1 MGLSPASSIAF
12 AVSCGM
18 PSDAR
23 EWISIDLAGHPTSG
37 RRGYL
42 VATEPLGQSG
52 LAHEL
57 ASQARDIILR
67 ELRRTQRA
75 DPDESL
81 GRAFASAN
89 GAIHEQTRGA
99 ILAGADERVLIGAT
113 AIVFE
118 GQVATIAHVPP
129 GQLILVEDG
138 LVYGIP
144 DLESWFPHYALTTE
158 PASRSE
164 PLGFASWTSPLIAQT
179 ELRPGDTV
187 IACTSA
193 AGRAFA
199 EEVVT
204 SGFRLQDL
212 TYLHHR
218 DPDIVLDAFRGVV
231 IARDLHRAAAAV
243 VSFPPVPDS
252 AQIATLADVGRRTR
266 ERWRHGRAQVAQW
279 RPLVVPGR
287 KGGTDGVTADAA
299 ALAMPASPP
308 AALPD
313 TDGVGGTLPAGQ
325 PRDETTLPIRKD
337 RVERRI
343 ERVHD
348 RIQRIADWSGPRRRN
363 TWATRSPL
371 SQFGVPGAHG
381 VDRFRGQATYM
392 GEASW
397 RNRLPRLPVIGTNWI
412 WGVLMIV
419 IAGAILGVSA
429 VRERVVPQEVD
440 QVALVQAIDESI
452 LRARELE
459 NDERIVAA
467 LGSAQRNVD
476 RARAAA
482 VPEELLSPRQQEITT
497 RLDEATDVIRMSD
510 LERIGTLPSEFARSS
525 VRGVYTPA
533 GIFFVAGSL
542 YQWQPGEGG
551 NSREIDPILEQG
563 DQVGAATVGSLWG
576 LAFDAKGLYVTD
588 GTFAYMLGTNS
599 REWRAVRL
607 GRINDQI
614 WKPGAIAAFD
624 GAIYLLQ
631 SEYLQ
636 IYRFSIEDATDV
648 AEPRDWVVS
657 QREQL
662 ETARDIAI
670 DRLIYVLRQDGQVLA
685 LLRGE
690 QESVLDPPYVA
701 SGNAESLVNGAATGY
716 TYIALTEGAESRIV
730 AFDQLGT
737 AAYQLKLPIGFT
749 TGDVNV
755 RPPFDELQDVVVD
768 ESSGT
773 IFLVNG
779 DGIWTARY
787 SLPPLPDRNLAT
799 PEAAQ

>member
-1 MGLSPASSIAF
+1 MPA
-12 AVSCGM
+12 
-18 PSDAR
+18 DAR
-23 EWISIDLAGHPTSG
+23 EWISVDLAGHPGSG

-52 LAHEL
+52 RAHEL

-67 ELRRTQRA
+67 ELRRTHRA
-75 DPDESL
+75 AADESL

-99 ILAGADERVLIGAT
+99 VLAGADDRVLIGAT

-118 GQVATIAHVPP
+118 DQVATIAHVPP

-138 LVYGIP
+138 LVYAIP
-144 DLESWFPHYALTTE
+144 DLESWFPHYAVDAE
-158 PASRSE
+158 PASRPE

-179 ELRPGDTV
+179 ELRPGDTIV
-187 IACTSA
+187 ACTSGT
-193 AGRAFA
+193 GRAFA

-204 SGFRLQDL
+204 SGFQLRDL

-252 AQIATLADVGRRTR
+252 AQITTFADVGRRTR

-279 RPLVVPGR
+279 RPLVVPVG
-287 KGGTDGVTADAA
+287 KGGSAGATVATGPVAVSASTPEPATVPEAEVVGAA
-299 ALAMPASPP
+299 AAVELVPGEPMRPVRR
-308 AALPD
+308 
-313 TDGVGGTLPAGQ
+313 DGF
-325 PRDETTLPIRKD
+325 
-337 RVERRI
+337 ERRL

-348 RIQRIADWSGPRRRN
+348 RLQRMADWGGPRRRK
-363 TWATRSPL
+363 TWATPSPM

-381 VDRFRGQATYM
+381 VDRFRGQAAYM
-392 GEASW
+392 GEPSW
-397 RNRLPRLPVIGTNWI
+397 RNRLPRLPLIGINWI
-412 WGVLMIV
+412 WAVLLILVAGV
-419 IAGAILGVSA
+419 ILGTSA
-429 VRERVVPQEVD
+429 VRDRIVPQEVD
-440 QVALVQAIDESI
+440 QGALVQAIDENI
-452 LRARELE
+452 LRARELQSE
-459 NDERIVAA
+459 ERIVAA

-482 VPEELLSPRQQEITT
+482 VPEDILSPRQQEITT
-497 RLDEATDVIRMSD
+497 RLDQATDVIRMSD
-510 LERIGTLPSEFARSS
+510 LERIGTLPPEFAKSS

-563 DQVGAATVGSLWG
+563 DKVGSATVGSLWG

-588 GTFAYMLGTNS
+588 GAFVYMLGTNS
-599 REWRAVRL
+599 REWRAVQL
-607 GRINDQI
+607 GRINDQV

-636 IYRFSIEDATDV
+636 IYRFGVEDATDI
-648 AEPRDWVVS
+648 AEPQDWVVS
-657 QREQL
+657 EREQL

-670 DRLIYVLRQDGQVLA
+670 DRVIYVLLQDGQVLA

-690 QESVLDPPYVA
+690 QESVMDPPYVTP
-701 SGNAESLVNGAATGY
+701 GNAESLVNGAATGY

-749 TGDVNV
+749 TADVNV
-755 RPPFDELQDVVVD
+755 RAPFDGLQDVVVD

-773 IFLVNG
+773 IFIVNG
-779 DGIWTARY
+779 DGVWTARY
-787 SLPPLPDRNLAT
+787 SLPPLPDRGAAT